1 VKIGIIGL
9 GNMGSAIAAR
19 LINAGHDVSVYNRTK
34 SKAQPLVQAGAMLA
48 KQAKDATG
56 GDAFITMLSNDEAIE
71 KTVFD
76 TADGIIS
83 NQGKETIHLSMS
95 TISPALCGRMA
106 QEYAARN
113 LPFVSAPVLGRP
125 DVAERGELVV
135 MAAGQKRL
143 IADCQPIFDAIASKV
158 HILGDSPAQANVAKV
173 SANYMISA
181 MIQTFGEALTLVTK
195 GGVDANV
202 FYEMVAYDFFKSP
215 VYQKYGKII
224 VDRNFQSG
232 AFSISMQAKD
242 TRLASDCA
250 RQLECPMPFLS
261 VLQDTFLS
269 ALARGKGSL
278 DPCAIT
284 EVIAENAG
292 VKSCQ

>member
-1 VKIGIIGL
+1 MK
-9 GNMGSAIAAR
+9 
-19 LINAGHDVSVYNRTK
+19 K
-34 SKAQPLVQAGAMLA
+34 
-48 KQAKDATG
+48 
-56 GDAFITMLSNDEAIE
+56 
-71 KTVFD
+71 
-76 TADGIIS
+76 
-83 NQGKETIHLSMS
+83 
-95 TISPALCGRMA
+95 
-106 QEYAARN
+106 N
-113 LPFVSAPVLGRP
+113 LPFISAPVLGRP

-135 MAAGQKRL
+135 MAAGQRQW
-143 IADCQPIFDAIASKV
+143 IADCQPIFDAISSKV
-158 HILGDSPAQANVAKV
+158 HILGDAPSQANVAKV

-242 TRLASDCA
+242 TKLASDCA

-284 EVIAENAG
+284 DVISENAG
-292 VKSCQ
+292 ENQRL